1 VPVYDL
7 RGVDPATGHYL
18 FADRQGNTT
27 SQAGAAY
34 AYARR
39 ITTTPLYYGG
49 VSNTLSY
56 KGLSLDVFLQFARQM
71 GRNYLFSSIFQ
82 RPGLFQNVSYGT
94 GNMPLEVFE
103 HRWQKPGDIAAFQRF
118 SQNSSIRDYWN
129 MARNSDAAWVDA
141 SFIKVRNVSLSY
153 TIPGAWKQKWHV
165 RNLRMYVNAQNPFTF
180 TGYKGADP
188 ETQTVQAISQM
199 RVITAGFQIG
209 L

>member
-1 VPVYDL
+1 
-7 RGVDPATGHYL
+7 
-18 FADRQGNTT
+18 
-27 SQAGAAY
+27 
-34 AYARR
+34 
-39 ITTTPLYYGG
+39 
-49 VSNTLSY
+49 
-56 KGLSLDVFLQFARQM
+56 M
-71 GRNYLFSSIFQ
+71 GRNYLFISIFQ